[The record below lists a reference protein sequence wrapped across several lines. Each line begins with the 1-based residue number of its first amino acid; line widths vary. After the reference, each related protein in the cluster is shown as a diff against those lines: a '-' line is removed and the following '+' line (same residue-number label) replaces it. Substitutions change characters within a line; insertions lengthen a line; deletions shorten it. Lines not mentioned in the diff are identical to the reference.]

1 MEPER
6 RGIHFKGNLTW
17 IHLLHLTNGLIAANR
32 LACGI
37 EQQSSLQEGLP
48 VQETSM
54 QLAFPACPQSPVPAR
69 SPCQPGVAARS
80 SPAARVLICTMAAQP
95 AAACWS
101 SWLQLQRGGTP
112 PRSHH
117 FFRGDH
123 THLSWKQ
130 SQTFSK
136 VVQPR
141 VGKRACKGA
150 LWDTRNETRVTYLRC
165 KCVHAGM
172 TVSVTS

>member
-69 SPCQPGVAARS
+69 SPCQSGVAARS

-117 FFRGDH
+117 FFVGITLISPGNKARPFLRSFSRGWERE
-123 THLSWKQ
+123 L
-130 SQTFSK
+130 
-136 VVQPR
+136 V
-141 VGKRACKGA
+141 
-150 LWDTRNETRVTYLRC
+150 
-165 KCVHAGM
+165 
-172 TVSVTS
+172 